1 MVEPSLLLTF
11 VVTSLLLMI
20 LPGPNVALIVAN
32 SVGQGTRAGLLT
44 VVGTS
49 SAGALLLILAGV
61 GLTAMLTT
69 VAEWVEWIRWVG
81 VFYLVYLGVTQ
92 WRAEPVDLVQQPA
105 ATRSAAWLCG
115 RGALMSLTNPK
126 TLVFYAAFLPQFID
140 PARRV
145 GPQLAELGGD
155 WFVLG
160 AINDTT
166 WAVLAGRLRPFL
178 ATRGRLRNRVSGSLM
193 MGAGVGLALS
203 RRT

>member
-1 MVEPSLLLTF
+1 
-11 VVTSLLLMI
+11 MI

-49 SAGALLLILAGV
+49 SAGALLLVLAGA

-69 VAEWVEWIRWVG
+69 VAGWVEWIRWLG
-81 VFYLVYLGVTQ
+81 VIYLVYLGVTQ
-92 WRAEPVDLVQQPA
+92 WRAEPTDLRRRPR
-105 ATRSAAWLCG
+105 TPRSAAWLCG

-145 GPQLAELGGD
+145 GPQLAELGMA
-155 WFVLG
+155 WFILG
-160 AINDTT
+160 AANDMA
-166 WAVLAGRLRPFL
+166 WALLAGRLRPFL
-178 ATRGRLRNRVSGSLM
+178 ATRGRLRNRVSGGLM
-193 MGAGVGLALS
+193 IGAGVGLALS